1 MWGEPMKVVF
11 QFAIGLVF
19 GLGLVI
25 SGMSDP
31 AKVLNFLDFAAIR
44 LGTWDPSL
52 AFVMAGA
59 IAVTFSGFQ
68 WVLKQKQ
75 PLFADKFHLPG
86 KQELDPRII
95 SGPAIF
101 GVGWGL
107 AGFCP
112 GPALTA
118 LGFGSSAA
126 IVFVAAMMVGMVF
139 ARWLANRPSL
149 SRIAPPADSI

>member
-1 MWGEPMKVVF
+1 MAIVS
-11 QFAIGLVF
+11 QFAIGLIF
-19 GLGLVI
+19 GLGLVL

-31 AKVLNFLDFAAIR
+31 AKVLNFLDLAGIR
-44 LGTWDPSL
+44 SGTWDPSL

-59 IAVTFSGFQ
+59 VAVTFVGYNRMQ
-68 WVLKQKQ
+68 RQ
-75 PLFADKFHLPG
+75 PRPVFGEKFHLPTQ
-86 KQELDPRII
+86 QELDLRII

-126 IVFVAAMMVGMVF
+126 MIFVAAMIGGMWL

-149 SRIAPPADSI
+149 SRVATPADQA